1 MTKKEQIILD
11 AFALLREGNN
21 RAGVEML
28 YRQYYTPMY
37 GIAFSV
43 LKNENDS
50 RDAIHNVV
58 EKLLSIKASSLPK
71 ANEAGWLYT
80 VVKNESIDL
89 LKKKSDILPIDES
102 YIVSHEFEANE
113 IDALIDMDSY
123 QKMIKNLDPRRQ
135 EIVTLKVLG
144 GFTHNEISKILN
156 IPIGTVQW
164 LYATAMAKLKK
175 SIVALFITM
184 LLSSVEAIRRLIPID
199 GEDVP
204 GDIPNTGLPSQ
215 TDIVDPLV
223 VILSVVSVL
232 CIAALIYSII
242 KGLKKSKKTK
252 S

>member
-1 MTKKEQIILD
+1 MTKKEHIILD
-11 AFALLREGNN
+11 AFAFLREGNN

-58 EKLLSIKASSLPK
+58 EKLLSINASSLPK

-175 SIVALFITM
+175 SIVALLIASM
-184 LLSSVEAIRRLIPID
+184 LAFTESVRRLIIFTNPPT
-199 GEDVP
+199 GNAPET
-204 GDIPNTGLPSQ
+204 GLIPNNSFDFL
-215 TDIVDPLV
+215 IVVFFALG
-223 VILSVVSVL
+223 VL
-232 CIAALIYSII
+232 GII
-242 KGLKKSKKTK
+242 KLITLCLKNKNSIEK
-252 S
+252 